1 MAILIDNL
9 GENGTKLR
17 ELIKEEKEP
26 ETIEQIEICLKHL
39 LSQLSAKDREY
50 HGEGIEELLELLE
63 GEAETIRTD
72 KNEVTAEWGFDNI
85 QDLVNARLLELYDVC
100 DSCRCWVEF

>member
-1 MAILIDNL
+1 MSKWNYNL
-9 GENGTKLR
+9 GENGIKLR
-17 ELIKEEKEP
+17 DLIKEEKEA
-26 ETIEQIEICLKHL
+26 ETIEQIEICLKSL
-39 LSQLSAKDREY
+39 LSQLSAKDREH

-63 GEAETIRTD
+63 VEAETIRND
-72 KNEVTAEWGFDNI
+72 IKEVTEEWGFDNI

>member
-1 MAILIDNL
+1 MAKWNYNL

-17 ELIKEEKEP
+17 KLIKEEKEV
-26 ETIEQIEICLKHL
+26 ETIEQIEICLKFL
-39 LSQLSAKDREY
+39 SSQLSAKDREY

-63 GEAETIRTD
+63 GESETIRTD
-72 KNEVTAEWGFDNI
+72 KNEVTEEWGFDNI